1 MGWWKQIKIGLWLR
15 IGISACLLA
24 VLLYPTDFEQVAVV
38 ARRSEFGFLAL
49 AFLMAMAD
57 RVAMAYKWSVLLR
70 VKHIHVSLPD
80 VAGTYL
86 ISTFL
91 GLFLPATVG
100 GDVIRA
106 MAFARRGHQADD
118 VLSSILTERIW
129 GAAALLVMTIGSI
142 GLAYTLLDAS
152 VLETARWAVEA
163 LGLFCAA
170 LAVPLLLMVSPMLSR
185 FVLSVL
191 DWLGAYPS
199 LRTLAGKCR
208 AVYLSYK
215 AYNASVMTL
224 GWFFLLSVIE
234 NVFPVLSCYFA
245 ARALHVP
252 VPLMYFFILVPVI
265 LLLGRLPISFD
276 GAGIH
281 EGLFVAFFT
290 LVGISSAEALLVG
303 LVSHA
308 IGIIAVLPGGVLYAL
323 GGMNYLNPV
332 KAERGP
338 VSAPMVE

>member
-1 MGWWKQIKIGLWLR
+1 MDWWKQIKMGLWLR
-15 IGISACLLA
+15 IGVSSCLLA
-24 VLLYPTDFEQVAVV
+24 ALLYATDFEQVAAV
-38 ARRSEFGFLAL
+38 ARRSDFGFLAL

-57 RVAMAYKWSVLLR
+57 RVAMAYKWNVLLH
-70 VKHIHVSLPD
+70 VKHIRAPLHD

-100 GDVIRA
+100 GDMIRA

-118 VLSSILTERIW
+118 VLSSILVERIW
-129 GAAALLVMTIGSI
+129 GAAALVVMTIGSI
-142 GLAYTLLDAS
+142 GLAYTFLDAS
-152 VLETARWAVEA
+152 VLKTARWAVEA
-163 LGLFCAA
+163 LGVFCAA

-199 LRTLAGKCR
+199 IRTLVGKCR
-208 AVYLSYK
+208 DVYLSYQ

-224 GWFFLLSVIE
+224 GWFFLLSIIE
-234 NVFPVLSCYFA
+234 NVFPVLLCYFV

-252 VPLMYFFILVPVI
+252 VPLMYFLILIPVI

-276 GAGIH
+276 GVGIH

-290 LVGISSAEALLVG
+290 LVGISSADALLVG

-308 IGIIAVLPGGVLYAL
+308 IGIIVVLPGGVLYAL
-323 GGMNYLNPV
+323 GGANYLNPV

-338 VSAPMVE
+338 ASVPMMK